1 MQALAYSMSRTA
13 AKIAHLH
20 SIYTCT
26 YGILFFGTP
35 HSGSRK
41 AHLLAS
47 VQKIASLSIPKKV
60 LETDSS
66 LLRVLEEDS
75 EVLQNITDQF
85 APLMTRFHISFFWE
99 QERTDLKYT
108 KDYIVDE
115 TSAAPILD
123 NTERC
128 GIAADHSSMCKFD
141 GRDSPGFKT
150 VVAALKRYSQDAPRT
165 IVSRNAQAGTMLRAQ
180 GWQEASELVGGTM
193 EWTTEHSV
201 RGPVGFLGRLG
212 GNMQTDSDASVDR
225 IGSGA
230 DRRGEV

>member
-1 MQALAYSMSRTA
+1 MSRTA

-41 AHLLAS
+41 AQLAASLQKLAS
-47 VQKIASLSIPKKV
+47 LTTPKKF

-66 LLRVLEEDS
+66 LLRALEEDS
-75 EVLQNITDQF
+75 EILQNITDQF
-85 APLMTRFHISFFWE
+85 APLMTRFHIFFFWE

-123 NTERC
+123 NTERS
-128 GIAADHSSMCKFD
+128 GIGADHQNMCKFETK
-141 GRDSPGFKT
+141 DSAGFRT
-150 VVAALKRYSQDAPRT
+150 VIAALKRYSQDAPKV
-165 IVSRNAQAGTMLRAQ
+165 VSTRNIRAGEMLNAQ
-180 GWQEASELVGGTM
+180 GWHEATELVRGFPALKAERSTAELQDSTGT
-193 EWTTEHSV
+193 
-201 RGPVGFLGRLG
+201 LGREYQLG
-212 GNMQTDSDASVDR
+212 DPAR
-225 IGSGA
+225 GSCSGL
-230 DRRGEV
+230 